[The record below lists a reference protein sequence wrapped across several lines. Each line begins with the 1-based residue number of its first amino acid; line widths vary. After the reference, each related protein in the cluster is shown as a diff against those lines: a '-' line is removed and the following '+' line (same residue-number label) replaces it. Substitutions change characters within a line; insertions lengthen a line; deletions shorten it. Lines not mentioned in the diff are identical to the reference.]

1 MDPITVV
8 GPEVPI
14 EANALVR
21 VSGAARLAAAILTA
35 GGLFYLYYAS
45 QLPLGDPPGTGVGT
59 VPLLIGICWVAFGT
73 YAAVR
78 IPTTSSDSG
87 PWPRGRERLR
97 VLAALLLCV
106 AFIVA
111 LSFFGIFLTT
121 GIFLLLMAR
130 LAGAPW
136 KSALILG
143 VVTPAAFWVVFS
155 YGLKVSLPY
164 GSLVSAVLRG

>member
-1 MDPITVV
+1 MDQMTVV
-8 GPEVPI
+8 GPEEPI
-14 EANALVR
+14 EANVLVR
-21 VSGAARLAAAILTA
+21 ASGAARLASAILTA
-35 GGLFYLYYAS
+35 GGLFYLYFAS
-45 QLPLGDPPGTGVGT
+45 KLPLGDPPGTGIGT

-73 YAAVR
+73 YSAVR

-87 PWPRGRERLR
+87 PWPRGREGLR

-111 LSFFGIFLTT
+111 LSLLGIFLTT